1 MDISIFDVIGP
12 IMIGPSSSHTAG
24 AARLARIAAK
34 ICGKPFNKV
43 TFGLHGSFAKT
54 GAGHGTDKA
63 LLAGA
68 MGLKEDDEG
77 IAKAY
82 DIAKEKKLKFEFY
95 EADLKVQYEN
105 SCKLTFYCEDGTKSI
120 IIGSSIGGGRTV
132 IVKINEVDTEIYA
145 ERPTVIVNQVD
156 KKGVISSITQL
167 FAWQGINV
175 AVMRMSRTQ
184 KGKTAT
190 TIIETDEIVPA
201 HMRELLLQLDGV
213 KDVRVINFE

>member
-132 IVKINEVDTEIYA
+132 IVKINDVDTEIYA

-175 AVMRMSRTQ
+175 AVMRMSRIQ